1 MAFPIRFLLNSPLPD
16 PESEP
21 HEHAMNL
28 SGEYRLPLPRQTV
41 WNGLNDPEILKQ
53 CIPGCDELVKSSDTE
68 MSAKVGL
75 KIGPMTAKFT
85 GKVTL
90 SDLDPP
96 NGYKIAGEGQGGV
109 AGFGKGSAV
118 VTLEDDGAGGTIL
131 RYTADSQ
138 VGGKMAQLGSR
149 LIDATAKK
157 LADEFFGK
165 FAEIVGGPVAA
176 APAAESTPAATANV
190 PAASAD
196 GGGLPQSVWIAALV
210 VAIGVVLWMVL
221 GN

>member
-1 MAFPIRFLLNSPLPD
+1 
-16 PESEP
+16 
-21 HEHAMNL
+21 MNL
-28 SGEYRLPLPRQTV
+28 SGEYRLPLPRETV
-41 WNGLNDPEILKQ
+41 WAGLNDPAILKA
-53 CIPGCDELVKSSDTE
+53 CIPGCDELVKDSDT
-68 MSAKVGL
+68 SFAAKVGL

-90 SDLDPP
+90 SEIDPP

-118 VTLEDDGAGGTIL
+118 VTLEDDGSGGTIL

-165 FAEIVGGPVAA
+165 FAEVVAVPAAAADAGTVPAPAQEAPVP
-176 APAAESTPAATANV
+176 APAADA
-190 PAASAD
+190 
-196 GGGLPQSVWIAALV
+196 GGLPQTVWIAALV
-210 VAIGVVLWMVL
+210 VAVGVLLWLVL
-221 GN
+221 GG

>member
-1 MAFPIRFLLNSPLPD
+1 
-16 PESEP
+16 
-21 HEHAMNL
+21 MNL
-28 SGEYRLPLPRQTV
+28 SGEYRLPLPRETV
-41 WNGLNDPEILKQ
+41 WAGLNDPEILKQ
-53 CIPGCDELVKSSDTE
+53 CIPGCDELVKNSDTE
-68 MSAKVGL
+68 LSAKVGL

-118 VTLEDDGAGGTIL
+118 VTLEDDGSGGTIL

-165 FAEIVGGPVAA
+165 FAEIVAVPAAGAVPAPAQETAVPAA
-176 APAAESTPAATANV
+176 APDA
-190 PAASAD
+190 
-196 GGGLPQSVWIAALV
+196 GGLPQSVWIAALV
-210 VAIGVVLWMVL
+210 VAVGVLLWLVL
-221 GN
+221 GS

>member
-1 MAFPIRFLLNSPLPD
+1 
-16 PESEP
+16 
-21 HEHAMNL
+21 MNL
-28 SGEYRLPLPRQTV
+28 SGEYRLPLPRETV
-41 WNGLNDPEILKQ
+41 WAGLNDPEILKQ
-53 CIPGCDELVKSSDTE
+53 CIPGCDELVKNSDTE
-68 MSAKVGL
+68 LSAKVGL

-118 VTLEDDGAGGTIL
+118 VTLEDDGSGGTIL

-165 FAEIVGGPVAA
+165 FAEVVA
-176 APAAESTPAATANV
+176 V
-190 PAASAD
+190 PAAGTAPAPAQTPDAAVPAVSGDA
-196 GGGLPQSVWIAALV
+196 GGLPQTVWIAALV

>member
-1 MAFPIRFLLNSPLPD
+1 
-16 PESEP
+16 
-21 HEHAMNL
+21 MNQ
-28 SGEYRLPLPRQTV
+28 SGEYRLPLPRETV
-41 WNGLNDPEILKQ
+41 WAGLNDPEILKQ
-53 CIPGCDELVKSSDTE
+53 CIPGCDELVKNSDTE
-68 MSAKVGL
+68 LSAKVGL

-118 VTLEDDGAGGTIL
+118 VTLEDDGSGGTIL

-165 FAEIVGGPVAA
+165 FAEVVAVPAAAADAGTVPAPAQEAPVP
-176 APAAESTPAATANV
+176 APAADA
-190 PAASAD
+190 
-196 GGGLPQSVWIAALV
+196 GGLPQTVWIAALV
-210 VAIGVVLWMVL
+210 VAVGVLLWLVL
-221 GN
+221 GG

>member
-1 MAFPIRFLLNSPLPD
+1 
-16 PESEP
+16 
-21 HEHAMNL
+21 MNL
-28 SGEYRLPLPRQTV
+28 SGEYRLPLSRQTV

-53 CIPGCDELVKSSDTE
+53 CIPGCDELVKASDTE

-165 FAEIVGGPVAA
+165 FAEIVA
-176 APAAESTPAATANV
+176 APAAAPSGEAAPSAPANAPV
-190 PAASAD
+190 ASAD
-196 GGGLPQSVWIAALV
+196 AGGLPQSVWITALV

-221 GN
+221 RN

>member
-1 MAFPIRFLLNSPLPD
+1 
-16 PESEP
+16 
-21 HEHAMNL
+21 MNL
-28 SGEYRLPLPRQTV
+28 SGEYRLPLPRETV
-41 WNGLNDPEILKQ
+41 WAGLNDPAILKA
-53 CIPGCDELVKSSDTE
+53 CIPGCEELVKDSDT
-68 MSAKVGL
+68 SFAAKVGL

-90 SDLDPP
+90 SDIDPP

-118 VTLEDDGAGGTIL
+118 VTLTEDGAGGTIL
-131 RYTADSQ
+131 TYTADSQ

-165 FAEIVGGPVAA
+165 FVEAVVPPATAAVAA
-176 APAAESTPAATANV
+176 EAPAAPPAA
-190 PAASAD
+190 AAAD
-196 GGGLPQSVWIAALV
+196 GGGLPQTVWIAALV
-210 VAIGVVLWMVL
+210 VAIGVLLWLVL
-221 GN
+221 GG

>member
-1 MAFPIRFLLNSPLPD
+1 
-16 PESEP
+16 
-21 HEHAMNL
+21 MNL
-28 SGEYRLPLPRQTV
+28 SGEYRLPLPRETV
-41 WNGLNDPEILKQ
+41 WNGLNDPLILQQ
-53 CIPGCDELVKSSDTE
+53 CIPGCEELAKTSDTE
-68 MSAKVGL
+68 FTAKVGL

-118 VTLEDDGAGGTIL
+118 VTLADDGAGGTVL
-131 RYTADSQ
+131 SYTADSQ

-149 LIDATAKK
+149 LIDATARK
-157 LADEFFGK
+157 LADDFFGK
-165 FAEIVGGPVAA
+165 FAATVAASAPVATASPEAAADAGVASAPVAA
-176 APAAESTPAATANV
+176 DA
-190 PAASAD
+190 
-196 GGGLPQSVWIAALV
+196 GGLPQGVWIAALV
-210 VAIGVVLWMVL
+210 VAVGVVLWMVL

>member
-1 MAFPIRFLLNSPLPD
+1 
-16 PESEP
+16 
-21 HEHAMNL
+21 MNL
-28 SGEYRLPLPRQTV
+28 SGEYRLPLPRETV
-41 WNGLNDPEILKQ
+41 WAGLNDPEILKQ
-53 CIPGCDELVKSSDTE
+53 CIPGCDELVKNSDTE
-68 MSAKVGL
+68 LSAKVGL

-118 VTLEDDGAGGTIL
+118 VTLEDDGSGGTIL

-165 FAEIVGGPVAA
+165 FAEVVAVPAAAADAGTVPAPAQEAPVP
-176 APAAESTPAATANV
+176 APAADA
-190 PAASAD
+190 
-196 GGGLPQSVWIAALV
+196 GGLPQTVWIAALV
-210 VAIGVVLWMVL
+210 VAIGVLLWMVL
-221 GN
+221 GG

>member
-1 MAFPIRFLLNSPLPD
+1 
-16 PESEP
+16 
-21 HEHAMNL
+21 MNL
-28 SGEYRLPLPRQTV
+28 SGEYRLPLPRETV
-41 WNGLNDPEILKQ
+41 WAGLNDPEILKQ
-53 CIPGCDELVKSSDTE
+53 CIPGCDELVKNSDTE
-68 MSAKVGL
+68 LSAKVGL

-118 VTLEDDGAGGTIL
+118 VTLEDDGSGGTIL

-165 FAEIVGGPVAA
+165 FAEVVAVPAAAADAGTVPAPAQEAPVP
-176 APAAESTPAATANV
+176 APAADA
-190 PAASAD
+190 
-196 GGGLPQSVWIAALV
+196 GGLPQTVWIAALV
-210 VAIGVVLWMVL
+210 VAVGVLLWLVL
-221 GN
+221 GG

>member
-1 MAFPIRFLLNSPLPD
+1 
-16 PESEP
+16 
-21 HEHAMNL
+21 MNL
-28 SGEYRLPLPRQTV
+28 SGEYRLPLPRETV
-41 WNGLNDPEILKQ
+41 WAGLNDPEILKQ
-53 CIPGCDELVKSSDTE
+53 CIPGCDELVKNSDTE
-68 MSAKVGL
+68 LSAKVGL

-118 VTLEDDGAGGTIL
+118 VTLEDDGSGGTIL

-165 FAEIVGGPVAA
+165 FAEVVA
-176 APAAESTPAATANV
+176 V
-190 PAASAD
+190 PAAGAAAVPAPAQETAVPAAAAD
-196 GGGLPQSVWIAALV
+196 SGGLPQSVWIAALV
-210 VAIGVVLWMVL
+210 VAVGVLLWLVL
-221 GN
+221 GS

>member
-1 MAFPIRFLLNSPLPD
+1 
-16 PESEP
+16 
-21 HEHAMNL
+21 MNL
-28 SGEYRLPLPRQTV
+28 SGEYRLPLPRETV
-41 WNGLNDPEILKQ
+41 WAGLNDPEILKQ
-53 CIPGCDELVKSSDTE
+53 CIPGCDELVKNSDTE
-68 MSAKVGL
+68 LSAKVGL

-118 VTLEDDGAGGTIL
+118 VTLEDDGSGGTIL

-165 FAEIVGGPVAA
+165 FAETVA
-176 APAAESTPAATANV
+176 APASADAAPAPAQSAEAPV
-190 PAASAD
+190 PAASGDA
-196 GGGLPQSVWIAALV
+196 GGLPQSVWIAALV
-210 VAIGVVLWMVL
+210 VAVGVVLWMVL

>member
-1 MAFPIRFLLNSPLPD
+1 
-16 PESEP
+16 
-21 HEHAMNL
+21 MNL
-28 SGEYRLPLPRQTV
+28 SGEYRLPLPRETV
-41 WNGLNDPEILKQ
+41 WAGLNDPEILKQ
-53 CIPGCDELVKSSDTE
+53 CIPGCDELVKNSDTE
-68 MSAKVGL
+68 LSAKVGL

-96 NGYKIAGEGQGGV
+96 NGYKIADEGQGGV

-118 VTLEDDGAGGTIL
+118 VTLEDDGSGGTIL

-165 FAEIVGGPVAA
+165 FAEVVAVPAAAADAGTVPAPAQEAPVP
-176 APAAESTPAATANV
+176 APAADA
-190 PAASAD
+190 
-196 GGGLPQSVWIAALV
+196 GGLPQTVWIAALV
-210 VAIGVVLWMVL
+210 VAVGVLLWLVL
-221 GN
+221 GG

>member
-1 MAFPIRFLLNSPLPD
+1 
-16 PESEP
+16 
-21 HEHAMNL
+21 MNL
-28 SGEYRLPLPRQTV
+28 SGEYRLPQPRQTV
-41 WNGLNDPEILKQ
+41 WNGLNDPLILRQ
-53 CIPGCDELVKSSDTE
+53 CIPGCEELAKTSDTE
-68 MSAKVGL
+68 FTAKVGL

-90 SDLDPP
+90 TDLDPP

-118 VTLEDDGAGGTIL
+118 VTLEEDGAGGTIL
-131 RYTADSQ
+131 KYTADSQ

-165 FAEIVGGPVAA
+165 FTEVVSGPA
-176 APAAESTPAATANV
+176 APANDSPATEPAAAGPAAT
-190 PAASAD
+190 PAGD
-196 GGGLPQSVWIAALV
+196 GGGLPQSVWIVALIAAV
-210 VAIGVVLWMVL
+210 GVVLWMVL
-221 GN
+221 GK

>member
-1 MAFPIRFLLNSPLPD
+1 
-16 PESEP
+16 
-21 HEHAMNL
+21 MNL
-28 SGEYRLPLPRQTV
+28 SGEYRLPLPRETV
-41 WNGLNDPEILKQ
+41 WAGLNDPAILKA
-53 CIPGCDELVKSSDTE
+53 CIPGCDELVKDSDT
-68 MSAKVGL
+68 SFAAKVGL

-90 SDLDPP
+90 SEIDPP

-118 VTLEDDGAGGTIL
+118 VTLEDDGSGGTIL

-157 LADEFFGK
+157 LADESFGK
-165 FAEIVGGPVAA
+165 FAEVVAVPAAAADAGTVPAPAQEAPVP
-176 APAAESTPAATANV
+176 APAADA
-190 PAASAD
+190 
-196 GGGLPQSVWIAALV
+196 GGLPQTVWIAALV
-210 VAIGVVLWMVL
+210 VAVGVLLWLVL
-221 GN
+221 GG

>member
-1 MAFPIRFLLNSPLPD
+1 
-16 PESEP
+16 
-21 HEHAMNL
+21 MNL
-28 SGEYRLPLPRQTV
+28 SGEYRLPLPRETV
-41 WNGLNDPEILKQ
+41 WAGLNDPEILKQ
-53 CIPGCDELVKSSDTE
+53 CIPGCDELVKNSDTE
-68 MSAKVGL
+68 LSAKVGL
-75 KIGPMTAKFT
+75 RIGPMTAKFT

-118 VTLEDDGAGGTIL
+118 VTLEDDGSGGTIL

-165 FAEIVGGPVAA
+165 FAEIVA
-176 APAAESTPAATANV
+176 V
-190 PAASAD
+190 PAAGAVSAPAHD
-196 GGGLPQSVWIAALV
+196 ASVPAAAADTGGLPQSVWIAALV
-210 VAIGVVLWMVL
+210 VAVGVLLWLVL
-221 GN
+221 GS

>member
-1 MAFPIRFLLNSPLPD
+1 
-16 PESEP
+16 
-21 HEHAMNL
+21 MNL
-28 SGEYRLPLPRQTV
+28 SGEYRLPLPRETV
-41 WNGLNDPEILKQ
+41 WAGLNDPEILKQ
-53 CIPGCDELVKSSDTE
+53 CIPGCDELVKNSDTE
-68 MSAKVGL
+68 LSAKVGL
-75 KIGPMTAKFT
+75 RIGPMTAKFT

-118 VTLEDDGAGGTIL
+118 VTLEDDGSGGTIL

-165 FAEIVGGPVAA
+165 FAEVVA
-176 APAAESTPAATANV
+176 V
-190 PAASAD
+190 PAADAGPAAVPAPAQDATVPAAAAD
-196 GGGLPQSVWIAALV
+196 TGGLPQSVWIAALV
-210 VAIGVVLWMVL
+210 VAVGVLLWLVL
-221 GN
+221 GS

>member
-1 MAFPIRFLLNSPLPD
+1 
-16 PESEP
+16 
-21 HEHAMNL
+21 MNL
-28 SGEYRLPLPRQTV
+28 SGEYRLPLPRRTV
-41 WNGLNDPEILKQ
+41 WAGLNDPDILRQ
-53 CIPGCDELVKSSDTE
+53 CIPGCEDLAKVSDTE
-68 MSAKVGL
+68 LTAKVGL

-118 VTLEDDGAGGTIL
+118 VTLEEDGSGGTIL

-165 FAEIVGGPVAA
+165 FAETVA
-176 APAAESTPAATANV
+176 APASADAAPAPAQSAEAPV
-190 PAASAD
+190 PAASGDA
-196 GGGLPQSVWIAALV
+196 GGLPQSVWIAALV
-210 VAIGVVLWMVL
+210 VAVGAVLWMVL

>member
-1 MAFPIRFLLNSPLPD
+1 
-16 PESEP
+16 
-21 HEHAMNL
+21 MNL
-28 SGEYRLPLPRQTV
+28 SGEYRLPLPRETV
-41 WNGLNDPEILKQ
+41 WAGLNDPEILKQ
-53 CIPGCDELVKSSDTE
+53 CIPGCDELVKNSDTE
-68 MSAKVGL
+68 LSAKVGL

-118 VTLEDDGAGGTIL
+118 VTLEDDGSGGTIL

-165 FAEIVGGPVAA
+165 FAEVVAVPAAAADAGTVPAPAQEAPVP
-176 APAAESTPAATANV
+176 APAADA
-190 PAASAD
+190 
-196 GGGLPQSVWIAALV
+196 GGLPQTFWIAALV
-210 VAIGVVLWMVL
+210 VAVGVLLWLVL
-221 GN
+221 GG

>member
-1 MAFPIRFLLNSPLPD
+1 
-16 PESEP
+16 
-21 HEHAMNL
+21 MNL
-28 SGEYRLPLPRQTV
+28 SGEYRLPLPRETV
-41 WNGLNDPEILKQ
+41 WAGLNDPAILKA
-53 CIPGCDELVKSSDTE
+53 CIPGCDELVKDSDT
-68 MSAKVGL
+68 SFAAKVGL

-90 SDLDPP
+90 SEIDPP

-118 VTLEDDGAGGTIL
+118 VTLTEDGEGGTIL

-165 FAEIVGGPVAA
+165 FVEAVVP
-176 APAAESTPAATANV
+176 
-190 PAASAD
+190 PAASVPDETTAPAEPPATAPAD
-196 GGGLPQSVWIAALV
+196 AGGLPQTVWIAALV
-210 VAIGVVLWMVL
+210 VAVGVLLWLTL
-221 GN
+221 GG

>member
-1 MAFPIRFLLNSPLPD
+1 
-16 PESEP
+16 
-21 HEHAMNL
+21 MNL
-28 SGEYRLPLPRQTV
+28 SGEYRLPLPRSIV
-41 WNGLNDPEILKQ
+41 WNGLNDPEILRQ
-53 CIPGCDELVKSSDTE
+53 CIPGCEELVKASDTE
-68 MSAKVGL
+68 FSAKVGL

-118 VTLEDDGAGGTIL
+118 VTLEDDGAGGTVL
-131 RYTADSQ
+131 KYTADSQ

-165 FAEIVGGPVAA
+165 FAQVVAGPAA
-176 APAAESTPAATANV
+176 AAAEAAAADTSAPAAPEAAR
-190 PAASAD
+190 SQG
-196 GGGLPQSVWIAALV
+196 GGGLPQSVWIGALV
-210 VAIGVVLWMVL
+210 VAIGVVLWLAL
-221 GN
+221 GK

>member
-1 MAFPIRFLLNSPLPD
+1 
-16 PESEP
+16 
-21 HEHAMNL
+21 MNL
-28 SGEYRLPLPRQTV
+28 SGEYRLPLPRETV
-41 WNGLNDPEILKQ
+41 WAGLNDPEILKQ
-53 CIPGCDELVKSSDTE
+53 CIPGCDELVKNSGTE
-68 MSAKVGL
+68 LSAKVGL

-118 VTLEDDGAGGTIL
+118 VTLEDDGSGGTIL

-165 FAEIVGGPVAA
+165 FAEVVAL
-176 APAAESTPAATANV
+176 PAAGAV
-190 PAASAD
+190 PAAAQEAAVPAAGTD
-196 GGGLPQSVWIAALV
+196 AGGLPQTVWIAALV
-210 VAIGVVLWMVL
+210 VAIGVLLWMVL
-221 GN
+221 GD

>member
-1 MAFPIRFLLNSPLPD
+1 
-16 PESEP
+16 
-21 HEHAMNL
+21 
-28 SGEYRLPLPRQTV
+28 
-41 WNGLNDPEILKQ
+41 
-53 CIPGCDELVKSSDTE
+53 
-68 MSAKVGL
+68 
-75 KIGPMTAKFT
+75 MTAKFT

-118 VTLEDDGAGGTIL
+118 VTLEDDGSGGTIL

-165 FAEIVGGPVAA
+165 FAEVVAVPAAAADAGTVPAPAQEAPVP
-176 APAAESTPAATANV
+176 APAADA
-190 PAASAD
+190 
-196 GGGLPQSVWIAALV
+196 GGLPQTVWIAALV
-210 VAIGVVLWMVL
+210 VAVGVLLWLVL
-221 GN
+221 GG